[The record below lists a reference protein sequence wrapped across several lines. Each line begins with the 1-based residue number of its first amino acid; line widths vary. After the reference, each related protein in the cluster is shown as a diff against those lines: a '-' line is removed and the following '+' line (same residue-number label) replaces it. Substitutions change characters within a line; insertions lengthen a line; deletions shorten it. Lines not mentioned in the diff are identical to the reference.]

1 MALNIMWSFSNSAR
15 NTPTVSK
22 RFLPILFATHY
33 FWCGCV
39 LFAIFGIQ
47 PIKLLKSKRYN
58 EAKLI
63 ELAKTNPR
71 YFGPLYERYHAQIFR
86 FVYSRVRD
94 RELTAD
100 LTSQTFTKALL
111 AIKRYEDRG
120 FALSTWLCRIAM
132 NEVNMYFRQ
141 KNKQHFVDV
150 DEGKLSD
157 LAADVDDDLHIDS
170 QILVDALNQL
180 EYEHVELIELRFFEK
195 RSFSEIGKL
204 MGLKE
209 DAAKMRVY
217 RALNKLKALVQ

>member
-1 MALNIMWSFSNSAR
+1 M
-15 NTPTVSK
+15 
-22 RFLPILFATHY
+22 
-33 FWCGCV
+33 
-39 LFAIFGIQ
+39 
-47 PIKLLKSKRYN
+47 
-58 EAKLI
+58 I

>member
-1 MALNIMWSFSNSAR
+1 
-15 NTPTVSK
+15 
-22 RFLPILFATHY
+22 
-33 FWCGCV
+33 
-39 LFAIFGIQ
+39 
-47 PIKLLKSKRYN
+47 
-58 EAKLI
+58 
-63 ELAKTNPR
+63 
-71 YFGPLYERYHAQIFR
+71 
-86 FVYSRVRD
+86 
-94 RELTAD
+94 
-100 LTSQTFTKALL
+100 
-111 AIKRYEDRG
+111 
-120 FALSTWLCRIAM
+120 
-132 NEVNMYFRQ
+132 MYFRQ